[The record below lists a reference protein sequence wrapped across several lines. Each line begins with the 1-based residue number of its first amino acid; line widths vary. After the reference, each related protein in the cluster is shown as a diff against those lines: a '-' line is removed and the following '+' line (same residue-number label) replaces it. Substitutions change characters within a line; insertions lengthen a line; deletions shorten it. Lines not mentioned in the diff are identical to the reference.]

1 MTKIPEFLEESLNF
15 NIYRTSLLL
24 RREFLRVL
32 SADGITPEQWQVL
45 AILEYAQHPVNQG
58 DIAKLSLKDKHTV
71 SRIIA
76 RMEKNGW
83 VSKKSDARDGR
94 ITVIALTPAGQS
106 LAARIPKLLNN
117 RFSDIGST
125 VSEDEKQLVIAIL
138 RKLRTYLGDA

>member
-1 MTKIPEFLEESLNF
+1 MTKLPDFLEASLNF
-15 NIYRTSLLL
+15 NVYRTSLLL

-45 AILEYAQHPVNQG
+45 AILEYAQQPVNQR
-58 DIAKLSLKDKHTV
+58 DIANLSLKDKHTV

-76 RMEKNGW
+76 RMEKKGW

-106 LAARIPKLLNN
+106 LAARIPKLLKN
-117 RFSDIGST
+117 RFSDIGSAI
-125 VSEDEKQLVIAIL
+125 SEDEKQIVMAIL